1 MSKRRQNFQ
10 NISWFL
16 DLHKRNLL
24 DLDPPFQRRSV
35 WNQTYREEFI
45 DTILLDYPAPA
56 IFLFGRID
64 DQGVT
69 TYQVVDGKQR
79 LTSIF
84 DFVAGTFSV
93 SEESQVGLLQGRRFA
108 ELPQDT
114 RIAFFE
120 YDFSVE
126 YLPTNNE
133 QVINNIFDRLNRNVV
148 KLTPQELRHAKFNG
162 QFITEAESLAD
173 WMEQRFAKPFP
184 RIVESSRRQMKD
196 VEVVATLLL
205 FLEEGPK
212 GYSVLALDAA
222 FSERDKE
229 WDQRTQV
236 VEEFRSVI
244 EKLAEIARCPDG
256 DFLISSR
263 FRNQADFYSLFAAV
277 AELLRESAWPD
288 FLPLVCNRLKAFLEI
303 VEDDARRVAVRQAA
317 EYYDA
322 ARSASNDAGPRR
334 TRISTIKKVLK
345 GEPLSDGAD

>member
-16 DLHKRNLL
+16 DLHKRDLL

-35 WNQTYREEFI
+35 WNQTYREQFV

-64 DQGVT
+64 EHGGV

-84 DFVAGTFSV
+84 DFVESV
-93 SEESQVGLLQGRRFA
+93 FPVGERSEVASHRSRYFN

-114 RIAFFE
+114 KISFFE

-148 KLTPQELRHAKFNG
+148 KLTGQELRHARFAG
-162 QFITEAESLAD
+162 RFISEAESLAD
-173 WMEQRFAKPFP
+173 WLAPRFSKPFP

-196 VEVVATLLL
+196 EVD
-205 FLEEGPK
+205 P
-212 GYSVLALDAA
+212 
-222 FSERDKE
+222 
-229 WDQRTQV
+229 V
-236 VEEFRSVI
+236 V
-244 EKLAEIARCPDG
+244 
-256 DFLISSR
+256 
-263 FRNQADFYSLFAAV
+263 
-277 AELLRESAWPD
+277 
-288 FLPLVCNRLKAFLEI
+288 
-303 VEDDARRVAVRQAA
+303 
-317 EYYDA
+317 
-322 ARSASNDAGPRR
+322 
-334 TRISTIKKVLK
+334 
-345 GEPLSDGAD
+345 